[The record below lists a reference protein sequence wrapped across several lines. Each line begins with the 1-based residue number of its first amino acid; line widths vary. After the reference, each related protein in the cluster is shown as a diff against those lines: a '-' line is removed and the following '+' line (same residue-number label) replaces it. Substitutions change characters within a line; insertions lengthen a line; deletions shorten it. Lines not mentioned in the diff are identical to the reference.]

1 MFSDYSWISDR
12 TDAQET
18 HFRNFLSNYGR
29 EGITI
34 LEFGAGTGVPT
45 IRMAGESI
53 FCDSNQKRTFVRI
66 NPEPGIA
73 SQYHMQYD
81 IINESNIQ
89 QRKESS
95 ENEFI
100 ELKLSSLSA
109 IELISKTLNELSSN
123 K

>member
-1 MFSDYSWISDR
+1 MFSDYSWISNR

-81 IINESNIQ
+81 IINDSNIK

-100 ELKLSSLSA
+100 ELKLSSLPA
-109 IELISKTLNELSSN
+109 IELISKTLNECYS
-123 K
+123 